1 VVVVY
6 GMKVPYL
13 IRLGLNGF
21 TFVGAAFVD
30 RILDGEFWNAGSNAD
45 NEWFELV

>member
-1 VVVVY
+1 VVVVC

-13 IRLGLNGF
+13 IRPGPNGF

-30 RILDGEFWNAGSNAD
+30 GILDGEFWNAGSNAD